1 MKKQQ
6 LTSYSVM
13 KDLKVFPL
21 RSGITQGCLLLSLRF
36 NLTLEVLAKALRQE
50 KINGIQIEKEDMK
63 QSLLLDDMIIHL
75 ENTRGLT
82 KKESSWN

>member
-36 NLTLEVLAKALRQE
+36 NLTLEVLAKAIRQE
-50 KINGIQIEKEDMK
+50 KETKGIHI
-63 QSLLLDDMIIHL
+63 
-75 ENTRGLT
+75 R
-82 KKESSWN
+82 KKEARLSVYR